1 MAELAARNAAARKIS
16 AALSSS
22 SSDSG
27 DRRNGDGDEEYFGE
41 VSNSQDGRSQ
51 GQKGKDLEEE
61 FPPSV
66 TASEDASGT
75 TTDPWRDGD
84 SYTSPLDGDG
94 KAQAGGG

>member
-1 MAELAARNAAARKIS
+1 MAQFAARNAAARKIS

-22 SSDSG
+22 SASS
-27 DRRNGDGDEEYFGE
+27 DRRTDDGDDEYVRE
-41 VSNSQDGRSQ
+41 VSNSQDGKSQ
-51 GQKGKDLEEE
+51 GQKGKDLEED

-75 TTDPWRDGD
+75 TTDPWRDD
-84 SYTSPLDGDG
+84 NTYTSPLGDDG